1 MVGNIIIFKR
11 ILSFNRG
18 KRAVGVQTLYHVFE
32 FNNINLFEMSFVSLE
47 LMKIMNI
54 RSGVEQALE

>member
-11 ILSFNRG
+11 TLSFIRG
-18 KRAVGVQTLYHVFE
+18 KRAVRVQTLYHVFE

-54 RSGVEQALE
+54 RSGVEHALE